1 MAAPLPS
8 LSPLRASLQR
18 FRRYLEVA
26 LQDDWGANAFEEVI
40 RHVEPVLVDLESFGG
55 QNESK
60 RARVSA
66 LGAQLE
72 ASERAGV
79 LGWDTE
85 VEREVKVL
93 MPLLAAYLESLKVAG
108 AA

>member
-1 MAAPLPS
+1 MRRLGNESFFSAPQLKRDS
-8 LSPLRASLQR
+8 LGGTQPHGY
-18 FRRYLEVA
+18 F
-26 LQDDWGANAFEEVI
+26 
-40 RHVEPVLVDLESFGG
+40 LESFGA

-72 ASERAGV
+72 ASERAGI
-79 LGWDTE
+79 LAWDTE
-85 VEREVKVL
+85 VEREVRVL
-93 MPLLAAYLESLKVAG
+93 MPLLAAYLESLEVGG

>member
-1 MAAPLPS
+1 MADSSPS
-8 LSPLRASLQR
+8 LSPLRVSLQR
-18 FRRYLEVA
+18 VRRYLEVA

-60 RARVSA
+60 RTRVSA

-72 ASERAGV
+72 GSERAGI
-79 LGWDTE
+79 LAWDTE

-93 MPLLAAYLESLKVAG
+93 MPLLGAYLESLEVGG